1 MKIRK
6 INDNQ
11 LRCILSKND
20 LEMRNIKMDELA
32 YGSSKVRELFS
43 DMMQQAYVDFGF
55 VANNVPLV
63 IEAIPVA
70 KGDIILNISKVDDP
84 DELDFRFSRFSP
96 FKAPKEDFDINS
108 NLSSFTTKS
117 VLNKLNLLDDNS
129 QKKVTDFPS
138 SFYYTAYFSFENLEP
153 VISVANLIND
163 RFSGQSS
170 LIKLNNKYVLLLQ
183 KKDMDKVLFNDICNI
198 VSDFGKQEMLSFHE
212 RLYYSNSAKTLLKT
226 DAIMQL
232 SLINGDS
239 DGNVSDD
246 NYKNGKNNKNKRR
259 ER

>member
-11 LRCILSKND
+11 LRCVLSKND

-32 YGSSKVRELFS
+32 YGSNKVRELFS
-43 DMMQQAYVDFGF
+43 DMMQQAYIDFGF

-96 FKAPKEDFDINS
+96 LKTPKEDFDINDS
-108 NLSSFTTKS
+108 LPAFTTKS
-117 VLNKLNLLDDNS
+117 VLNKLKLLDENS
-129 QKKVTDFPS
+129 QKEVTDFPG
-138 SFYYTAYFSFENLEP
+138 SFYYTAYFSFESLQP
-153 VISVANLIND
+153 VISAANLIND
-163 RFSGQSS
+163 KFSGQSS
-170 LIKLNNKYVLLLQ
+170 LIKIKNKYILLLQ
-183 KKDMDKVLFNDICNI
+183 KKDMDNILFNDICNI
-198 VSDFGKQEMLSFHE
+198 VSDFGKQEILSFHE
-212 RLYYSNSAKTLLKT
+212 RLYYSNSAKILLKT

-232 SLINGDS
+232 SAIKES
-239 DGNVSDD
+239 
-246 NYKNGKNNKNKRR
+246 
-259 ER
+259 